1 MQSPI
6 QRPHP
11 EATVDKATVETIQT
25 IQIEYQPNPE
35 RLQEL
40 RVTQWPIWTKE
51 ISEFPWTYDASE
63 TCYFL
68 EGEVIVTP
76 EQGEPVTIGKGNL
89 VTFSAGLSC
98 TWKILQPVRKHYQ
111 FS

>member
-6 QRPHP
+6 QHPHD
-11 EATVDKATVETIQT
+11 EAPVQA
-25 IQIEYQPNPE
+25 IQIEHQPSSE

-40 RVTQWPIWTKE
+40 GVAQWSIWDKE
-51 ISEFPWTYDASE
+51 SSEFPWTYDESE

-68 EGEVIVTP
+68 EGEVIVIP
-76 EQGEPVTIGKGNL
+76 EGGAPVPMGQGDL

-98 TWKILQPVRKHYQ
+98 TWKILQPVRKHYR
-111 FS
+111 FG